1 MRWNNIIFYNNDCP
15 YCSSNMYINSSN
27 YIGSNFN
34 NNKKKSSCSQRKIHD
49 YIIKLDIVSAS
60 YKELSSMISVS
71 LDDAVVSDDEFSRII
86 KLYDVTMSKLELDNN
101 NNNGANVTGTTSTTS

>member
-1 MRWNNIIFYNNDCP
+1 
-15 YCSSNMYINSSN
+15 
-27 YIGSNFN
+27 
-34 NNKKKSSCSQRKIHD
+34 
-49 YIIKLDIVSAS
+49 
-60 YKELSSMISVS
+60 MISVS